1 MRMLDFNAGKY
12 AVFVWPAYALTAAVF
27 LVFIVDTLARAHR
40 WRRAAQEGE
49 AEHREATAP
58 LDEGRPGA

>member
-1 MRMLDFNAGKY
+1 MLDFNAGKY

-27 LVFIVDTLARAHR
+27 MGFIVDTLARSRR

-49 AEHREATAP
+49 AESGEPRSP
-58 LDEGRPGA
+58 LDGGSTGV